1 MIIDELN
8 RMKPNRFHY
17 KLLLIAGLGWAFD
30 AMDTGIISFI
40 MPVLTKEWQLTSTDI
55 GMLGSVG
62 LLGMAIGAVLAGA
75 LADHIGRKKIITWT
89 MLLYGLA
96 TALSALAPN
105 YDFLLVCRLLVGLG
119 LGGELP
125 VVATLITE
133 YSPQTSRGRFMVML
147 ESFWAIGWLLA
158 ALIAYL
164 VIPLYGW
171 RIGLAVGA
179 LPALYTGVIRTHMP
193 ESLRYLIKHRQLDT
207 LNETITQLEVATGVS
222 LTRCTPQDV
231 IALNNQ
237 PLSSGLHTLWSKQY
251 APRTAM
257 LWITWFGIIFSYY
270 GIFMWLP
277 SLIYQQGFTIVKSF
291 EYLLIMTV
299 AQFPGYLSAAY
310 FVDKIGRRYTLS
322 LYLLCSGLSSYFFGH
337 ATSETMLL
345 TAGIFMS
352 FFNLGAWGVIY
363 TYTPELYPTEIRG
376 LGSGWAAGVG
386 RIGGII
392 APILVG
398 FLLSQQ
404 LHRDSIFYLFAS
416 VFMIISLVVLCF
428 GKESKQQAL
437 EAIK

>member
-1 MIIDELN
+1 
-8 RMKPNRFHY
+8 
-17 KLLLIAGLGWAFD
+17 
-30 AMDTGIISFI
+30 
-40 MPVLTKEWQLTSTDI
+40 
-55 GMLGSVG
+55 
-62 LLGMAIGAVLAGA
+62 
-75 LADHIGRKKIITWT
+75 
-89 MLLYGLA
+89 MLLYGIA

-105 YDFLLVCRLLVGLG
+105 YEFLLFCRLLVGLG

-133 YSPQTSRGRFMVML
+133 YSPQNSRGRFMVML

-171 RIGLAVGA
+171 RIGLAIGA
-179 LPALYTGVIRTHMP
+179 LPALYTGVIRAHMP
-193 ESLRYLIKHRQLDT
+193 ESLRYLMKQQKLAE
-207 LNETITQLEVATGVS
+207 LNETISQLERSTAVP
-222 LTRCTPQDV
+222 LTRCTKQELM
-231 IALNNQ
+231 ALNTQ
-237 PLSSGLHTLWSKQY
+237 PINSNLSTLWSKQY
-251 APRTAM
+251 ALRTAM

-299 AQFPGYLSAAY
+299 AQFPGYISAAY
-310 FVDKIGRRYTLS
+310 LVDKIGRRYTLS
-322 LYLLCSGLSSYFFGH
+322 LYLLCSGISSYFFGH
-337 ATSETMLL
+337 ATSETVLL
-345 TAGIFMS
+345 TSGIFMS

-376 LGSGWAAGVG
+376 LGSGWAAGIG

-404 LHRDSIFYLFAS
+404 LHMDSIFYLFAS
-416 VFMIISLVVLCF
+416 VFVLISIVVLCF

-437 EAIK
+437 ESIK

>member
-8 RMKPNRFHY
+8 TMKPNRFHY

-40 MPVLTKEWQLTSTDI
+40 MPVLTKEWQLTSTEI

-62 LLGMAIGAVLAGA
+62 LLGMAIGAILAGA

-89 MLLYGLA
+89 MLLYGFA

-105 YDFLLVCRLLVGLG
+105 YDFLLVCRWLVGLG

-179 LPALYTGVIRTHMP
+179 LPSLYTGVIRAHMP

-207 LNETITQLEVATGVS
+207 LNETIAQLEVATGVS
-222 LTRCTPQDV
+222 LTRCTPQDL

-251 APRTAM
+251 ALRTAM

-270 GIFMWLP
+270 SIFMWLP

-310 FVDKIGRRYTLS
+310 LVDKIGRRYTLS

-376 LGSGWAAGVG
+376 LGSGWAAGIG

-404 LHRDSIFYLFAS
+404 LHIDSIFYLFAS
-416 VFMIISLVVLCF
+416 VFIIIALVVLCF

>member
-8 RMKPNRFHY
+8 AMKPNRFHY

-40 MPVLTKEWQLTSTDI
+40 MPVLTKEWHLTSTEI
-55 GMLGSVG
+55 GMLGSIG
-62 LLGMAIGAVLAGA
+62 LLGMAIGAILAGA

-89 MLLYGLA
+89 MLLYGIA

-105 YDFLLVCRLLVGLG
+105 YEFLLFCRLLVGLG

-133 YSPQTSRGRFMVML
+133 YSPQNSRGRFMVML

-179 LPALYTGVIRTHMP
+179 LPALYTGVIRAHMP
-193 ESLRYLIKHRQLDT
+193 ESLRYLMKQQKLAE
-207 LNETITQLEVATGVS
+207 LNETISQLERATAVP
-222 LTRCTPQDV
+222 LTRCTKQELK
-231 IALNNQ
+231 ALNTQ
-237 PLSSGLHTLWSKQY
+237 PINSNLSTLWSKQY
-251 APRTAM
+251 ALRTAM

-299 AQFPGYLSAAY
+299 AQFPGYISAAY
-310 FVDKIGRRYTLS
+310 LVDKIGRRYTLS
-322 LYLLCSGLSSYFFGH
+322 LYLLCSGISSYFFGH
-337 ATSETMLL
+337 ATSETVLL
-345 TAGIFMS
+345 TSGIFMS

-376 LGSGWAAGVG
+376 LGSGWAAGIG

-404 LHRDSIFYLFAS
+404 LHMDSIFYLFAS
-416 VFMIISLVVLCF
+416 VFVLISIVVLCF

-437 EAIK
+437 ESIK